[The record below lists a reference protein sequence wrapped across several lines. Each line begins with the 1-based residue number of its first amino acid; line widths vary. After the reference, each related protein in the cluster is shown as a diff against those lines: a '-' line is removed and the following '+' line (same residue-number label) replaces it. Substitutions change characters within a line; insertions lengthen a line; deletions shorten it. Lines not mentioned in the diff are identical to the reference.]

1 MLSSGNLTPMRGWA
15 ALTAI
20 PVLIALGAA
29 MPASAVDVAPD
40 SAARAVALFMQS
52 CVRFAGDTQG
62 LRDWVKNTGYPE
74 VPASRADDFLDGL
87 PGAAYDASGGKL
99 SMVLVSDDGGSC
111 SVVADA
117 VKGAELIEA
126 LEKDLRGAKI
136 TFTAT
141 DDPPDPQ
148 IKDLNNREYTAS
160 AEQRNW
166 HMLVSTVKDPAGG
179 EAVLTT
185 NP

>member
-1 MLSSGNLTPMRGWA
+1 MRGWPI
-15 ALTAI
+15 LTAI
-20 PVLIALGAA
+20 PVLLALGAT
-29 MPASAVDVAPD
+29 PAGAVDATPD
-40 SAARAVALFMQS
+40 RAADAVALFMRS

-62 LRDWVKNTGYPE
+62 LRDWVKSTGFPE
-74 VPASRADDFLDGL
+74 VPATRVDDFLDGL

-117 VKGAELIEA
+117 VKGPELIAA
-126 LEKDLRGAKI
+126 LENGLRGAKI
-136 TFTAT
+136 NFTAT

-148 IKDLNNREYTAS
+148 VTDLNNREYAAS
-160 AEQRNW
+160 ADQRSW
-166 HMLVSTVKDPAGG
+166 HMLVSTVKNPAGG

>member
-1 MLSSGNLTPMRGWA
+1 MKGWA
-15 ALTAI
+15 ILTVV
-20 PVLIALGAA
+20 PVLVALGAT
-29 MPASAVDVAPD
+29 PAGAVDATPD
-40 SAARAVALFMQS
+40 SAAGAVALFMQS
-52 CVRFAGDTQG
+52 CVRFATDTQG
-62 LRDWVKNTGYPE
+62 LRDWVKTAGFPE

-99 SMVLVSDDGGSC
+99 SMVLVSEDAGSC

-117 VKGAELIEA
+117 VKGPELIGA
-126 LEKDLRGAKI
+126 LEQNLRGAKI
-136 TFTAT
+136 NFTAT

-148 IKDLNNREYTAS
+148 VKDLNNREYSAS
-160 AEQRNW
+160 ADQRSW

>member
-1 MLSSGNLTPMRGWA
+1 MRGWLT
-15 ALTAI
+15 LTAV
-20 PVLIALGAA
+20 PVLIALAGKPAGAA
-29 MPASAVDVAPD
+29 DVPPD

-62 LRDWVKNTGYPE
+62 LRDWIKTAAYQE
-74 VPASRADDFLDGL
+74 VPATRADDFLDGL

-99 SMVLVSDDGGSC
+99 ALVLVSEDAGSC
-111 SVVADA
+111 SVVADT
-117 VKGAELIEA
+117 VKGAELIDA

-141 DDPPDPQ
+141 DDPPEPQ
-148 IKDLNNREYTAS
+148 VRDLNNREYAAS
-160 AEQRNW
+160 ADQRSW
-166 HMLVSTVKDPAGG
+166 HMLVSTVKNPAGG